1 MIKPAKSKLSLQ
13 IVFVLFSLFTIHYSL
28 FTGAVVAADEAI
40 ICPQPYGGGVVCGI
54 KTHEPVDTGVG
65 ENMALAGV
73 LALGASGILRFLAKK
88 SKLVA

>member
-1 MIKPAKSKLSLQ
+1 MLKKVAI
-13 IVFVLFSLFTIHYSL
+13 VLFSLFTIHYSL
-28 FTGAVVAADEAI
+28 FTSAVHAVDEAI

-54 KTHEPVDTGVG
+54 KTHEPVDAGLG

-73 LALGASGILRFLAKK
+73 LALGASGILRFLSKK